1 MVAPLTKT
9 MPVKEEEWHTSMN
22 KAIDP
27 VGVRSTYND
36 NLINSNRNNA
46 IHISCL
52 YSGIEAEELITKI
65 QFSRVSGACMQIF
78 VSFFTFS
85 GQKRGHLYL
94 KTPSPLLLLAKLLTQ
109 FFSSFIP
116 PQKWNE
122 IEKSFWGTTSSR
134 VHSVESEP
142 DTHNKKLLVP
152 SLV

>member
-1 MVAPLTKT
+1 
-9 MPVKEEEWHTSMN
+9 MN

-52 YSGIEAEELITKI
+52 YSGIEAEEQITKI

-94 KTPSPLLLLAKLLTQ
+94 KSPS
-109 FFSSFIP
+109 IP
-116 PQKWNE
+116 PTALSETLGIIVSHPLFHLRNE
-122 IEKSFWGTTSSR
+122 MKQRNPFGEPRPLGFTQQSPSQIHITRSSQY
-134 VHSVESEP
+134 P
-142 DTHNKKLLVP
+142 PWYIIK
-152 SLV
+152 

>member
-9 MPVKEEEWHTSMN
+9 MAVKEEEWHGLIY

-27 VGVRSTYND
+27 VGVRSTYSD
-36 NLINSNRNNA
+36 NHINSNRNNA

-94 KTPSPLLLLAKLLTQ
+94 KSPS
-109 FFSSFIP
+109 IP
-116 PQKWNE
+116 PTALSETLGTIVSHPLFHLYSEMNWNRE
-122 IEKSFWGTTSSR
+122 ILLGNQVLSGSLSR
-134 VHSVESEP
+134 VRVRY
-142 DTHNKKLLVP
+142 T
-152 SLV
+152 